1 MGMKV
6 EVISRETIKP
16 SSLTPFNLKN
26 LTISFLDQTTPP
38 VPVPILLFYHASD
51 IGKNVLEQSNDLKKS
66 LSETLTY
73 FYPLA
78 GTIGK
83 DNKIVDCDDY
93 GVEYLETRVDVR
105 LSEVLSKHPDEGYI
119 MNQFIPT
126 NLHYI
131 TELGTCRDNL
141 VQLVIQVNMFDCGGM
156 VIGVSMLHKIADAA
170 SLGTFINAWARR
182 TSVRLGNIEGIHK
195 EKEPTIIPSID
206 AAFHFPPNEV
216 PSVLSF
222 KMNSED
228 SEIATVCKRFVFD
241 SSKIVTL
248 KAKSA
253 NNSHVANP
261 TKVESVTA
269 LLWKCASKLKGKAD
283 KVLESSSQNSKPF
296 MLCMAVNLRQRMIPA
311 LPDHSF
317 GNFIAPA
324 LVGLSNQPGDIELH
338 KLVETLRS
346 SIRKINGDYIK
357 DEFQVNYGLVRSLQ
371 DVHERFNKEEMELHT
386 ITSWCR
392 FPFYESD
399 FGWGKPTWICT
410 VNVIAKNVCILM
422 DTSDGCGIEA
432 WVTLDEQQM
441 SLLESDYELREF
453 LVTQTPAVTAGP
465 VVQF

>member
-1 MGMKV
+1 MAMKV
-6 EVISRETIKP
+6 EVISREIIKP
-16 SSLTPFNLKN
+16 SSLTPLNLKTF
-26 LTISFLDQTTPP
+26 TISFLDQITPP

-51 IGKNVLEQSNDLKKS
+51 IGKSVLEQSNDLKKS
-66 LSETLTY
+66 LSETLTH

-126 NLHYI
+126 NLHYN
-131 TELGTCRDNL
+131 TES
-141 VQLVIQVNMFDCGGM
+141 VIQVNMFDCGGM
-156 VIGVSMLHKIADAA
+156 VIGVSMLHKIADTA
-170 SLGTFINAWARR
+170 SLSTFINAWARA
-182 TSVRLGNIEGIHK
+182 SARLGNIEGINE
-195 EKEPTIIPSID
+195 EKEPIIIPSID
-206 AAFHFPPNEV
+206 ASFHFPPNEV
-216 PSVLSF
+216 PSVLPF

-228 SEIATVCKRFVFD
+228 SEIATICKRFVFD
-241 SSKIVTL
+241 SSKIVAL
-248 KAKSA
+248 KAKAA

-269 LLWKCASKLKGKAD
+269 LLWKCASKLKGKTD
-283 KVLESSSQNSKPF
+283 KVSSSKNSKPF

-324 LVGLSNQPGDIELH
+324 LVGPSNKPCEIELH
-338 KLVETLRS
+338 TLVECLRS
-346 SIRKINGDYIK
+346 SIRKIDGDYIK
-357 DEFQVNYGLVRSLQ
+357 DEFQVNYGSLQ
-371 DVHERFNKEEMELHT
+371 DVHERFNNEEIELHT

-422 DTSDGCGIEA
+422 DTSDGRGIEA
-432 WVTLDEQQM
+432 WVTLEEQQM
-441 SLLESDYELREF
+441 LQFESDNELREF
-453 LVTQTPAVTAGP
+453 EFLVT
-465 VVQF
+465 

>member
-1 MGMKV
+1 
-6 EVISRETIKP
+6 
-16 SSLTPFNLKN
+16 
-26 LTISFLDQTTPP
+26 
-38 VPVPILLFYHASD
+38 
-51 IGKNVLEQSNDLKKS
+51 
-66 LSETLTY
+66 
-73 FYPLA
+73 
-78 GTIGK
+78 
-83 DNKIVDCDDY
+83 
-93 GVEYLETRVDVR
+93 
-105 LSEVLSKHPDEGYI
+105 
-119 MNQFIPT
+119 
-126 NLHYI
+126 
-131 TELGTCRDNL
+131 
-141 VQLVIQVNMFDCGGM
+141 M

-170 SLGTFINAWARR
+170 SLGTFINAWAR
-182 TSVRLGNIEGIHK
+182 TSARLGNIEGIHK

-216 PSVLSF
+216 PSVLPF

-228 SEIATVCKRFVFD
+228 SEIKLFAR
-241 SSKIVTL
+241 
-248 KAKSA
+248 
-253 NNSHVANP
+253 ANP

-324 LVGLSNQPGDIELH
+324 LVGLSNKPGDIELH

-357 DEFQVNYGLVRSLQ
+357 YEFQVNYGLVRSLQ